1 MRSHKR
7 RPQHDDS
14 PRGQALSGS
23 APARPL
29 CLAFVL
35 VPQFSM
41 MSFSAALEPLRSANR
56 LSGRT
61 LYDWRLA
68 SLDGQ
73 PVEASNGIPIGV
85 QGDLESLGKPDL
97 VVVCAA
103 LDPLRYAVQRPLTQR
118 LRHLARHG
126 CRIGAISGGPFV
138 LAEAGLLGARRC
150 TVHWEYRDLFAERYP
165 RARLTDDLFV
175 IDREIFTCSG
185 GTAALDMML
194 GFVREQ
200 HGAGLAVAV
209 AEQFLHPR
217 IRAPD
222 DRQRMEI
229 SGRYRVHDAT
239 VIEILRLME
248 RTVEEPLRVEALG
261 ARIGISA
268 RQVER
273 LFRRHIG
280 EAPASFYLGLR
291 LRHGRS
297 LLQQTCQ
304 AISEVAVAS
313 GFRSTSH
320 FAHAY
325 RRYFHRAPSDER
337 RRQAQDAAP
346 GRCAPGLSPP
356 PPPSLDA

>member
-1 MRSHKR
+1 M
-7 RPQHDDS
+7 
-14 PRGQALSGS
+14 
-23 APARPL
+23 
-29 CLAFVL
+29 
-35 VPQFSM
+35 
-41 MSFSAALEPLRSANR
+41 
-56 LSGRT
+56 

-68 SLDGQ
+68 SADGHA
-73 PVEASNGIPIGV
+73 VEASNGIAIGV

-118 LRHLARHG
+118 LRYLARHG
-126 CRIGAISGGPFV
+126 SRIGAISGGPFI

-150 TVHWEYRDLFAERYP
+150 TVHWEYRDLFVERHP

-194 GFVREQ
+194 SFIREQ
-200 HGAGLAVAV
+200 HGAELAVAV

-229 SGRYRVHDAT
+229 SARYRVHDAT

-248 RTVEEPLRVEALG
+248 RALEDPLQVEAIA

-273 LFRRHIG
+273 LFRRHVG

-304 AISEVAVAS
+304 AINEVAVAC

-325 RRYFHRAPSDER
+325 RRYFHRSPSDER
-337 RRQAQDAAP
+337 RRQAEG
-346 GRCAPGLSPP
+346 GRAGRPASGIVMPLSQP
-356 PPPSLDA
+356 LDA